1 MHTMDLGG
9 AQADLGGAQASLGGA
24 RRARDCIKSGEH
36 SQPRCISSPIKLCP
50 GYVIYTSGETQSI
63 NEVRPLR

>member
-24 RRARDCIKSGEH
+24 RTARDCIKSGEH
-36 SQPRCISSPIKLCP
+36 SQPHSTT
-50 GYVIYTSGETQSI
+50 G
-63 NEVRPLR
+63 LRASKSRGTLLNMV

>member
-24 RRARDCIKSGEH
+24 RTARDCIKSGEH
-36 SQPRCISSPIKLCP
+36 SQPH
-50 GYVIYTSGETQSI
+50 
-63 NEVRPLR
+63 